1 MGADSLV
8 SRLLAQRWR
17 GHPIPLSEGLLP
29 GPSPGSLSQ
38 GAVHRAELGRGRP
51 LWPPAPELRGAGR
64 GAGSLALMGLVWT
77 DVPPPGARGL
87 PWAPSSQPL
96 SCWSQAPRSVPSLCF
111 PGQAGQAGALQP
123 WKPHRPPVPPC
134 SALCPAA
141 ASVSVDLLVRWP
153 GPSCAPGRPR
163 LGPACPGT
171 SAGPLQRE
179 PRGSGAP
186 GSPHLLLA
194 LRAPRIS
201 GTEGSFLCLVSLLLS
216 SRSPLGP
223 GQGASSEPCSL
234 IRTAPI

>member
-1 MGADSLV
+1 MEGTSYSFIPGASARPQSWEPQPG
-8 SRLLAQRWR
+8 SRALGRVGEGASTLA
-17 GHPIPLSEGLLP
+17 
-29 GPSPGSLSQ
+29 PSP
-38 GAVHRAELGRGRP
+38 RAPRGRP
-51 LWPPAPELRGAGR
+51 RGWQLGPDGPGLDRRSAPR
-64 GAGSLALMGLVWT
+64 
-77 DVPPPGARGL
+77 ARGL

-123 WKPHRPPVPPC
+123 WKPHRPPVPPR

-163 LGPACPGT
+163 LSPACPGT

-179 PRGSGAP
+179 PGGSGAP

-201 GTEGSFLCLVSLLLS
+201 GTEGSFLCLVPLLLS